1 MNAIKFIQQHGVDKA
16 RKIIENAPK
25 WAMSIN
31 LNNGMY
37 YQRCEHKTGDTF
49 LFDFRK
55 AIADYEQ
62 IFGGEHVVESNKC
75 EILDHPEDYTSPN
88 CKKYQEQVK

>member
-1 MNAIKFIQQHGVDKA
+1 MEAVDFIKKHGVEKA

-49 LFDFRK
+49 LFDFRQ
-55 AIADYEQ
+55 AIADYESIYCVADIEKCEFELGLAPDEQ
-62 IFGGEHVVESNKC
+62 YVKSGGEHV
-75 EILDHPEDYTSPN
+75 
-88 CKKYQEQVK
+88 